1 MEEKIARMRELIPVL
16 QKASRAYY
24 AQDTEIMSNFEYD
37 RLYDELQ
44 ALEAETGIVLSGSP
58 SVTVGYEA
66 VDALPKERH
75 EKPMLSLAK
84 TKEREELKSWLGDKE
99 GLLSWKLDG
108 LTIVLTYEGGQL
120 VKALTRGNGE
130 VGDLI
135 TNNARTFENI
145 PSRISYKGR
154 VVVRGEALI
163 KYSDFDRMNR
173 EIMEVAEQYKNP
185 RNLCSGRYVE
195 KNIPGRLCGALRWG

>member
-120 VKALTRGNGE
+120 VKAVTRGNGE
-130 VGDLI
+130 VGEVI
-135 TNNARTFENI
+135 TPNARVF
-145 PSRISYKGR
+145 R
-154 VVVRGEALI
+154 
-163 KYSDFDRMNR
+163 
-173 EIMEVAEQYKNP
+173 
-185 RNLCSGRYVE
+185 
-195 KNIPGRLCGALRWG
+195 NIPGRICYRELENC

>member
-75 EKPMLSLAK
+75 EKRRLTSDRFLPLYAQVLAPQGFLRFKTDNESLF
-84 TKEREELKSWLGDKE
+84 RYSEES
-99 GLLSWKLDG
+99 
-108 LTIVLTYEGGQL
+108 L
-120 VKALTRGNGE
+120 VKAGWTIR
-130 VGDLI
+130 
-135 TNNARTFENI
+135 ARTEDLHAAGEPLAAGNVRTEYETNFLEAGK
-145 PSRISYKGR
+145 RICCLEATP
-154 VVVRGEALI
+154 VRPA
-163 KYSDFDRMNR
+163 
-173 EIMEVAEQYKNP
+173 
-185 RNLCSGRYVE
+185 
-195 KNIPGRLCGALRWG
+195 